1 MNKNNLENILKTEPA
16 YRLKQAKQLI
26 FKDLIEDWQRAT
38 VFPFVLKEKLNK
50 EYPLSIDGQ
59 KSASKDQKTIKA
71 LITLDDGLKIESVL
85 MKHTGGRN
93 TVCVSSQVGCKFNC
107 SFCATGQNGFKRD
120 LLPMEIVVQVL
131 FFARELKKQGERA
144 SGVVFMGMGEPFG
157 NTDNVL
163 AAIRI
168 LNDEDGLN
176 IGARHI
182 SISTVG
188 LSGGIK
194 KLAAE
199 PLQINLA
206 ISLHASNNELRS
218 KIIPLNKVY
227 PLEMIL
233 KSATEYIAKTNRRVM
248 FEYLMIKDLN
258 DSLDQAQELVDLF
271 KKFDLSLFLVN
282 LITYNQT
289 GIFEPSIPAKIKKFK
304 EFLENHRIAVTERY
318 RFGREIKGA
327 CGQLAAVG

>member
-26 FKDLIEDWQRAT
+26 FKDLIGDWQRAT

-50 EYPLSIDGQ
+50 ESPLSIDGQ
-59 KSASKDQKTIKA
+59 KSVSKDQKTIKA

-85 MKHTGGRN
+85 IKHIGGRN

-107 SFCATGQNGFKRD
+107 SFCATGQNGFKRN
-120 LLPMEIVVQVL
+120 LLPMEIVAQVL
-131 FFARELKKQGERA
+131 FFARELKKQKERV
-144 SGVVFMGMGEPFG
+144 SSVVFMGMGEPFD

-188 LSGGIK
+188 LPEGIK

-206 ISLHASNNELRS
+206 VSLHASNNELRS

-233 KSATEYIAKTNRRVM
+233 KSAAEYIAKTNRRAM

-271 KKFDLSLFLVN
+271 KKFNLSLFLVN

-289 GIFEPSIPAKIKKFK
+289 GIFEPSAPTKIKKFK
-304 EFLENHRIAVTERY
+304 EFLENHKIAVTERY
-318 RFGREIKGA
+318 RFGQEIKGA

>member
-1 MNKNNLENILKTEPA
+1 MNNNLENILRTEPA

-26 FKDLIEDWQRAT
+26 FKDLIDDWQKAI
-38 VFPFVLKEKLNK
+38 VFPLVLREKLNK
-50 EYPLSIDGQ
+50 EFPLSIDGQ
-59 KSASKDQKTIKA
+59 KSVSKDQKTIKA
-71 LITLDDGLKIESVL
+71 LITLNDGLKIESVL

-107 SFCATGQNGFKRD
+107 SFCATGQNGFKRS
-120 LLPMEIVVQVL
+120 LLRMEIVAQVL
-131 FFARELKKQGERA
+131 FFARELKKQKERV
-144 SGVVFMGMGEPFG
+144 SSVVFMGMGEPFD

-168 LNDEDGLN
+168 LNDDDGLN

-188 LSGGIK
+188 LSEGIN
-194 KLAAE
+194 KLAVE

-206 ISLHASNNELRS
+206 ISLHAPNNGLRS

-227 PLEMIL
+227 PLEIVL
-233 KSATEYIAKTNRRVM
+233 KSVAEYIAKTNRRVM

-271 KKFDLSLFLVN
+271 EKFDLSLFLVN

-289 GIFEPSIPAKIKKFK
+289 GVFEPSTSAKIKEFK
-304 EFLENHRIAVTERY
+304 EFLENHKITVTERH